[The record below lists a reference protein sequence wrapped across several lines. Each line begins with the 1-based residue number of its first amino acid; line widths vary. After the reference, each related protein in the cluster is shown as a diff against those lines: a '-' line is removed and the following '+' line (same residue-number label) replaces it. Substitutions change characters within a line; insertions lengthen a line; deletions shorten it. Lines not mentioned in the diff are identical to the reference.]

1 MTTLL
6 TTEDAMKR
14 LALPIL
20 TLFFLLPGSLLAQI
34 PYNPSYTPNPALYGP
49 GGRALLPPSLGL
61 LNNRGGFGSLAIPNE
76 TIVIPE
82 QQRRANDL
90 YYSNSLRALSQA
102 QGVPPGG
109 VEADLFAFQNQA
121 GHPAGFG
128 NTLGFYPPNPRQTV
142 GRPQTTPGSSSGSS
156 SGSSRTPTTP
166 GARQ

>member
-1 MTTLL
+1 MQ
-6 TTEDAMKR
+6 R

-20 TLFFLLPGSLLAQI
+20 ALFFLLPGSLLAQI
-34 PYNPSYTPNPALYGP
+34 PYNPSYYPNPALYGP

-61 LNNRGGFGSLAIPNE
+61 LNLNNRGGFGSLAIQNE

-90 YYSNSLRALSQA
+90 YYSNSLRILQAQA

-109 VEADLFAFQNQA
+109 VEADLYSIQNQA
-121 GHPAGFG
+121 GHPAGFA
-128 NTLGFYPPNPRQTV
+128 NTLGFFPPNPRQTV

-156 SGSSRTPTTP
+156 RTPTTP
-166 GARQ
+166 GAQH